1 MAKNHYLYNKKQF
14 HMLLFAS
21 QSVTAFDS
29 PETWNSLIQIFL
41 LALAIIAGNTIR
53 RKVAFMRRSLIPSAL
68 IGGLI
73 ILVLKVF
80 PFIDDVIDKR
90 FMEIITYHALALG
103 FIAMSLRS
111 PRKASRSNTMTV
123 IDTGTLTAST
133 YIIQGIV
140 GLLITIPLFVW
151 WRNPQTGREIF
162 YSAGLLLPMGY
173 GQGPG
178 QALNFGTIYQNT
190 AADQD
195 ILFHGIDFGLSIAAI
210 GFIVGSVVGVVYM
223 NVLNGKGKLRIKSDE
238 IADHY
243 RLSDYEA
250 KNELPHSES
259 VDKLTIMASI
269 VIATYMLVYLL
280 MKGIGQLDMGQ
291 FGEKTVK
298 PLVYGFN
305 FFWGILFGALM
316 RKGHDW
322 LRKRN
327 IMHRE
332 YLNDFL
338 LNRISGFCFDV
349 MIVAGTAAIN
359 FTNLKT
365 IALPLTL
372 VCLAGALVTFFYV
385 RMICRK
391 IYPDYEY
398 EGFFAM
404 FGMLTGTASNGMILL
419 REIDP
424 RYETPA
430 ANNLV
435 LQNIPAMIMGFPI
448 LLLLGYAPHSLT
460 ATIVTLGI
468 LAVVL
473 TCFTIFLLRKRKLSN
488 SSEL

>member
-1 MAKNHYLYNKKQF
+1 MSSSPA
-14 HMLLFAS
+14 
-21 QSVTAFDS
+21 VTAFDS
-29 PETWNSLIQIFL
+29 SETWNSLIQIFL
-41 LALAIIAGNTIR
+41 LAVAIIAGNTIR

-73 ILVLKVF
+73 ILLLKAFQSVDGF
-80 PFIDDVIDKR
+80 IDKR
-90 FMEIITYHALALG
+90 FMEIVTYHALALG

-123 IDTGTLTAST
+123 IDTGTLTAAT

-151 WRNPQTGREIF
+151 WRNPLIGRDIF

-190 AADQD
+190 AADQE
-195 ILFHGIDFGLSIAAI
+195 ILFYGIDFGLSIAAI
-210 GFIVGSVVGVVYM
+210 GFIVGSVVGVIYM
-223 NVLNGKGKLRIKSDE
+223 NILNGKNKLRIKSDE
-238 IADHY
+238 INDRY

-250 KNELPHSES
+250 NNELPHSES

-269 VIATYMLVYLL
+269 VIATYMLVFLL
-280 MKGIGQLDMGQ
+280 MKGIGQLDMGS

-305 FFWGILFGALM
+305 FFWGILFGALT
-316 RKGHDW
+316 RKCHDW
-322 LRKRN
+322 LRSKN

-338 LNRISGFCFDV
+338 LNRISGFCFDL

-359 FTNLKT
+359 FTNLKA

-372 VCLAGALVTFFYV
+372 VCLAGASVTFFYV
-385 RMICRK
+385 RMVCRR
-391 IYPDYEY
+391 IYPEYEY

-448 LLLLGYAPHSLT
+448 LLLLGYAPHSLS
-460 ATIVTLGI
+460 ATLTTLGI
-468 LAVVL
+468 LVVVL
-473 TCFTIFLLRKRKLSN
+473 VCFTLFLLRKRRLSH
-488 SSEL
+488 SAEQ